1 LSSIL
6 AGSPGFNGEYI
17 CALTRSEGREDL
29 LVSVECTLPSTP
41 ELVREYRVLLKRELG
56 VEVEVELVAAKAL
69 SPLTG
74 VEVRQKPIRLL
85 DKR

>member
-1 LSSIL
+1 
-6 AGSPGFNGEYI
+6 
-17 CALTRSEGREDL
+17 
-29 LVSVECTLPSTP
+29 
-41 ELVREYRVLLKRELG
+41 LLKRELG